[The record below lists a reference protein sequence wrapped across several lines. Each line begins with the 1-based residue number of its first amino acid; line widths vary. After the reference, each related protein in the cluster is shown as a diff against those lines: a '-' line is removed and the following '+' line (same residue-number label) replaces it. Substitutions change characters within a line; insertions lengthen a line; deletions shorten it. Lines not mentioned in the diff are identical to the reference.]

1 MFNPLD
7 ISYYVIS
14 LGCSKNLVDS
24 EKINASMIA
33 AGFSQSESSDEA
45 DIIIIN
51 TCGFIQDAKEESIS
65 VIFDAL
71 DLREDE
77 NHRKSGKKKLPEN
90 KGPAGEEIFTRRV
103 VVAGCLSQRYCHDLA
118 HDIPEIDFLYGVVD
132 DGFVPALCRS
142 LNIQYNNN
150 IIEPPRIA
158 LLPGLAYSYIK
169 ISEGCSNNCSYCAI
183 PMIRGAHRSYDPAQV
198 IREARHAVGAG
209 AVELDVIAQ
218 DIASYNW
225 EKTRLPELVDMI
237 SEIDGVRWIRLLY
250 CHPDHCTEGIINLV
264 RNNSKVVPY
273 LDLPFQHVSRNILQ
287 SMGRKGDAR
296 IYRSLI
302 DRLRNEI
309 PEIRIRSTFMV
320 GYPGETE
327 ENFSELLEFIEDAHL
342 DRVGAFTY
350 SPEENTKAALLPGK
364 VSQKV
369 KSNRLGKLMALQQEI
384 SGSKL
389 REMIGRELEVL
400 IEERVDETTYIGRTQ
415 YDAPEVDGI
424 FYLTG
429 MGVMINSIVRA
440 QVTDAIEYD
449 LFGKLP

>member
-7 ISYYVIS
+7 ISYYIVS

-24 EKINASMIA
+24 EKINASMIST
-33 AGFSQSESSDEA
+33 GFSQSESSEEA

-51 TCGFIQDAKEESIS
+51 TCGFIQEAKEESIS
-65 VIFDAL
+65 VIFDAIN
-71 DLREDE
+71 LREDK
-77 NHRKSGKKKLPEN
+77 NHRKSGRRGFPEN
-90 KGPAGEEIFTRRV
+90 KGPAGEEIFSRRI
-103 VVAGCLSQRYCHDLA
+103 VVAGCLSQRYCNDLA

-142 LNIQYNNN
+142 LNIQCNNG
-150 IIEPPRIA
+150 ITEPPRIT
-158 LLPGLAYSYIK
+158 LFPGLAYSYIK

-183 PMIRGAHRSYDPAQV
+183 PMIRGAHRSYDPAQI
-198 IREARHAVGAG
+198 IREARDAVEAG
-209 AVELDVIAQ
+209 AIELNVIAQ
-218 DIASYNW
+218 DVASYHW
-225 EKTRLPELVDMI
+225 KKIKLPQMVDMI
-237 SEIDGVRWIRLLY
+237 SEIEGVRWIRLLY
-250 CHPDHCTEGIINLV
+250 CHPDHCTEDIIRLV

-320 GYPGETE
+320 GYPGETDE
-327 ENFSELLEFIEDAHL
+327 DFSELMEFLKDARL

-350 SPEENTKAALLPGK
+350 SPEENTKASLLPGMI
-364 VSQKV
+364 SQKV

-389 REMIGRELEVL
+389 REMIGRELDVL
-400 IEERVDETTYIGRTQ
+400 IEEQVDDATYTGRTQ

-429 MGVMINSIVRA
+429 MGVMINSIIRA
-440 QVTDAIEYD
+440 QVTDAVEYD